1 MKQKELSVW
10 LRIILAL
17 GALCVLFLALVF
29 VPSVGQDIAGEN
41 PNLAPAYLPCLI
53 FFWVTTIPVYAFIA
67 LVWLI
72 AVEIGRDN
80 SFCRKNADRL
90 RACSLLALLDTVL
103 SLPLDRVSPEAYF
116 HLLHISLIIGGVVLC
131 AIGSAVSVCCAA
143 LSHLTRKAADMQSEN
158 DLTI

>member
-1 MKQKELSVW
+1 MRKNK
-10 LRIILAL
+10 ILHQIYGRHKAHRRFSGAKTPL
-17 GALCVLFLALVF
+17 GL
-29 VPSVGQDIAGEN
+29 
-41 PNLAPAYLPCLI
+41 Y
-53 FFWVTTIPVYAFIA
+53 
-67 LVWLI
+67 
-72 AVEIGRDN
+72 

-103 SLPLDRVSPEAYF
+103 YLLAAVVLAYF

>member
-10 LRIILAL
+10 LRL

-53 FFWVTTIPVYAFIA
+53 FFWVTTVPVYAFIV

-72 AVEIGRDN
+72 AVDIGRDN

-103 SLPLDRVSPEAYF
+103 YLLAAVVLAYF

>member
-53 FFWVTTIPVYAFIA
+53 FFWVTPPYPVI
-67 LVWLI
+67 
-72 AVEIGRDN
+72 
-80 SFCRKNADRL
+80 
-90 RACSLLALLDTVL
+90 
-103 SLPLDRVSPEAYF
+103 
-116 HLLHISLIIGGVVLC
+116 
-131 AIGSAVSVCCAA
+131 
-143 LSHLTRKAADMQSEN
+143 
-158 DLTI
+158 

>member
-1 MKQKELSVW
+1 M
-10 LRIILAL
+10 R
-17 GALCVLFLALVF
+17 
-29 VPSVGQDIAGEN
+29 
-41 PNLAPAYLPCLI
+41 AYLPCLI
-53 FFWVTTIPVYAFIA
+53 FFWVTTIPVYAFIV

-103 SLPLDRVSPEAYF
+103 YLLAAVVLAYF